1 VALLWRN
8 APANASFH
16 SIVCSRGHTSA
27 FHDGGI
33 VAVAAM
39 LPIRPK
45 GMRIASTYQRIAST
59 YQKTVALHLS
69 AGRSLW
75 FAERFCAHWSLGYV
89 STSRKRP

>member
-1 VALLWRN
+1 MALLWRN

-16 SIVCSRGHTSA
+16 SIVCSRGHTSV

-45 GMRIASTYQRIAST
+45 GMRIASTYQ
-59 YQKTVALHLS
+59 KTVALHLS
-69 AGRSLW
+69 VGWSLW